1 MTIGNFFS
9 TLCKTIPPSR
19 SNGTN
24 SQFTGIYEVGRDPAA
39 RNLIVYFNIQE
50 SFYETMSEV

>member
-1 MTIGNFFS
+1 MAIGKFS
-9 TLCKTIPPSR
+9 SSLCKTIQPSR

-24 SQFTGIYEVGRDPAA
+24 SQITGIYEVGRDPAA